1 MSSVT
6 RAAVGRFSSRTL
18 AGVPLTVPDDLE
30 RPTLVCVAYQQRQQ
44 RDVDTWLAIVAD
56 DPRVDVLEVP
66 VLGRRW
72 LPGRRFI
79 DGGMASNMD
88 AATRA
93 QTMCV
98 YTDVIGF
105 RRDVLGVTSEEVCA
119 MLVAANGRVWWSAL
133 GPATPAAA
141 ADLRTAIGAI
151 DDAPD
156 DDGTGP

>member
-1 MSSVT
+1 MSVVP
-6 RAAVGRFSSRTL
+6 RAVIGRFSSRTL

-30 RPTLVCVAYQQRQQ
+30 RPTLVCVAYRQQQQ
-44 RDVDTWLAIVAD
+44 RDVDTWLAVVAD

-79 DGGMASNMD
+79 DGGMAANMD
-88 AATRA
+88 AATQA

-98 YTDVIGF
+98 YTDVAGF

-119 MLVAANGRVWWSAL
+119 VLADADGRVHWSAL
-133 GPATPAAA
+133 GAATDTADAA
-141 ADLRTAIGAI
+141 LRAAI
-151 DDAPD
+151 DALPTRP
-156 DDGTGP
+156 DGTSE